1 MGAVCRTRP
10 IWCRGHLQPDSEAQ
24 LCALSFVWFV
34 PPHPSTLPPSTL
46 LPCASRTSPAPQGN
60 SAASAGETRRHDYE
74 DETASPWRH
83 DYVGETASLLAAAM
97 GAVPTWEV
105 RVKVKVN
112 YYENQSK
119 LLRESECEA
128 LCYYLLSLSYS
139 DNGKLG
145 PRVRLLFLS
154 RRADKQRCEQAVRRH
169 ARLSHLLTRK
179 CVGSEAT
186 DGLASL
192 SRKPSRPC
200 PPLGLHRKPAQ
211 AFERGGAGP
220 PLVSAPPAS
229 PEVRLAQL
237 T

>member
-10 IWCRGHLQPDSEAQ
+10 IWCRGHLHPDSEAQ

-112 YYENQSK
+112 YYENQSVRRCATTFSHCHIATMASWARGFDCCSFRDVPTSNDASRRYGGTRVC
-119 LLRESECEA
+119 LIFSRESAWAPRQLTA
-128 LCYYLLSLSYS
+128 LQACPA
-139 DNGKLG
+139 N
-145 PRVRLLFLS
+145 PRVHAPRSACTGNPRKHS
-154 RRADKQRCEQAVRRH
+154 R
-169 ARLSHLLTRK
+169 
-179 CVGSEAT
+179 EAE
-186 DGLASL
+186 
-192 SRKPSRPC
+192 
-200 PPLGLHRKPAQ
+200 PAP
-211 AFERGGAGP
+211 RW
-220 PLVSAPPAS
+220 
-229 PEVRLAQL
+229 
-237 T
+237 